1 MEETLYDTSAL
12 IEIYRQ
18 GKVPKGCTTI
28 LNLVEFPKAMDFN
41 LKVLYPSRTDSNLA
55 LEISLELLKIGK
67 PLPAV
72 DVIIAAV
79 ALNNNLKLITKDRHF
94 ESVREVRRDL
104 RLSVV
109 NESIQ

>member
-1 MEETLYDTSAL
+1 MGEALYDTSAL
-12 IEIYRQ
+12 IEAYRQ

-41 LKVLYPSRTDSNLA
+41 LKVLYPSKSDYNLA

-79 ALNNNLKLITKDRHF
+79 ALNNNLSLVTKDRHF
-94 ESVREVRRDL
+94 DSIRDVRRDFKL
-104 RLSVV
+104 IV
-109 NESIQ
+109 EG